1 MKARINLQSI
11 KSKLI
16 MAFIGSM
23 MIISLV
29 CVAFIW
35 FEYEEAQLVKLRDQ
49 LNHIDVTIRDM
60 ELAQQNFIHFEGIN
74 PEFYETGHSY
84 YHLTYRSLS
93 IALVNELTDVGKQ
106 TTLNRF
112 NLKNVFEDISQQ
124 TQLLNSKFDTLYQL
138 IKERGFKDYGVEGE
152 MRDYIHRIEDSPQ
165 RVNLAKILMI
175 RRHEKDFIIR
185 KDLKYVEKLKTAV
198 LDLQQDIAFSIQ
210 DLQAKRELL
219 DWLDNYRNK
228 FLQMVEYDQRI
239 GMESQNG
246 LVSEL
251 AKQSLNLKE
260 KNQDF
265 KREINNAA
273 RLSTKAM
280 RSTLTVLLIGF
291 FVLNIALSFFV
302 FRELGQPINKLSF
315 AIRSTIEQEFAERKP
330 IVGIKRKDEIG
341 GLARDFDWMI
351 NKVQEQTTNLTNKNH
366 ELTKSYDNLTILSQI
381 GKKIIA
387 NLNIRDII
395 ETTYQSVHE
404 LINSEV
410 FAIGVYQPE
419 NNCLYFYGKKGQ
431 EEEVLEGSDSLD
443 DDSQLSNW
451 CFKNQSEILINDF
464 CNEYQQYLPELRSR
478 ESQV

>member
-23 MIISLV
+23 VIISLV

-49 LNHIDVTIRDM
+49 LNHVDITIRDM
-60 ELAQQNFIHFEGIN
+60 ELAQQNFIHFEAIN

-93 IALVNELTDVGKQ
+93 IALVNELTDVSKQ
-106 TTLNRF
+106 TLLRRF
-112 NLKNVFEDISQQ
+112 NLKNSFEEISLQS
-124 TQLLNSKFDTLYQL
+124 QLLNSKFDTLYQL
-138 IKERGFKDYGVEGE
+138 VKERGFKDYGVEGE
-152 MRDYIHRIEDSPQ
+152 MRGYIHFIEDSPQ
-165 RVNLAKILMI
+165 PVNLAKVLMI

-185 KDLKYVEKLKTAV
+185 KDLKYVEKLKTAI

-210 DLQAKRELL
+210 SIQARRELL
-219 DWLDNYRNK
+219 DWLDNYRNR
-228 FLQMVEYDQRI
+228 FLQMVQYDQRI
-239 GMESQNG
+239 GMKSENG

-251 AKQSLNLKE
+251 AQQSLNLKE
-260 KNQDF
+260 KILDF
-265 KREINNAA
+265 KREINNVA
-273 RLSTKAM
+273 RMSTKAM
-280 RSTLTVLLIGF
+280 RSTLMVLLIGF

-330 IVGIKRKDEIG
+330 IAGIKRKDEIG

-395 ETTYQSVHE
+395 EITYQSVHE

-410 FAIGVYQPE
+410 FAIGVHQPD
-419 NNCLYFYGKKGQ
+419 NNCLYFLWQKRTRRRGIGR
-431 EEEVLEGSDSLD
+431 
-443 DDSQLSNW
+443 
-451 CFKNQSEILINDF
+451 F
-464 CNEYQQYLPELRSR
+464 
-478 ESQV
+478 